1 MMKKRNRRSETFH
14 ITARGVRLLKHK
26 LKGENFGLSNEN
38 LGRRSQTSHITVG
51 GVKPLDKE
59 TK

>member
-26 LKGENFGLSNEN
+26 LKGENLGLSNEN
-38 LGRRSQTSHITVG
+38 LGRRS
-51 GVKPLDKE
+51 
-59 TK
+59 